1 MSEAPTQHKSERAL
15 TWGFG
20 VLPVVLMLLL
30 GGGVLDLPMND
41 EFSYAR
47 LAESFGK
54 TGRIQ
59 LNGWGTPLMLPQM
72 VIGAAIIKVFGF
84 KYGILHWVG
93 ILSTAVASG
102 FLFRFLR
109 SAGASVFTAVTLWAA
124 IVGTPMV
131 LAAGPSFLTDI
142 PTMALSLVSWTLF
155 AEALRSGES
164 PEKLRTKVIIATIFA
179 LLAALNRQNVI
190 LPFGVAIAV
199 ISGFRPAWR
208 SILLPGAV
216 VIVGAGLLAV
226 SLIGKLPYAVPVHP
240 IAGLLAFIGWPDVT
254 IKFMIKFGI
263 TTGLLVLPAVLIGM
277 QQRKPSWPVAA
288 LVFVWLLIFI
298 VLPMG
303 ARYIDMFGPI
313 YRLTVYGQYWTTMG
327 VVVGGVHGF
336 GDRTSVPNLGYLW
349 SAVGVL
355 GTVGSFALLANQFRG
370 LPGWIKSRDSIDPST
385 ILSLSLVLFVFVQCV
400 SLVPWLSINNMFDRY
415 LLLIIPFVM
424 AVHIA
429 PTEGSLRLPWLR
441 WGAVAVALCNVVWGL
456 ISTHDYFAYSR
467 ARMELYNEALALG
480 IAPENLD
487 AGVEYNADYQIRV
500 EGKINNRQ
508 MEPASAFDE
517 TRIAINVDY
526 EPEKFPAVLAAYRI
540 SSSTFTTWM
549 DGMLTDKAG
558 NPVERE
564 YVTIIDG
571 KRKMVVGHV
580 APSETP

>member
-1 MSEAPTQHKSERAL
+1 MSVAPMHRNSERAL
-15 TWGFG
+15 VWSLG
-20 VLPVVLMLLL
+20 VIPVILMLLL
-30 GGGVLDLPMND
+30 GGGHLDAPMND

-47 LAESFGK
+47 LADAFAK

-72 VIGAAIIKVFGF
+72 LIGAGIIKVFGF
-84 KYGILHWVG
+84 KYEILHWVG
-93 ILSTAVASG
+93 IICTGVASG
-102 FLFRFLR
+102 FLYRFLR

-142 PTMALSLVSWTLF
+142 PTMALCLISWTLF

-216 VIVGAGLLAV
+216 IIVGAGLIAV

-240 IAGLLAFIGWPDVT
+240 IAGLLSFIGWPDIT
-254 IKFMIKFGI
+254 IKFMVKFGI
-263 TTGLLVLPAVLIGM
+263 TSGLLVLPAVLIGM
-277 QQRKPSWPVAA
+277 QLRKPSWPVAG

-298 VLPMG
+298 ILPMT
-303 ARYIDMFGPI
+303 ARFIEMFGPI
-313 YRLTVYGQYWTTMG
+313 FRLTIYGQYWTTMG

-336 GDRTSVPNLGYLW
+336 GDRTNVPNLGYLW
-349 SAVGVL
+349 TAVGVL
-355 GTVGSFALLANQFRG
+355 GTVGSLSLIANQFRG
-370 LPGWIKSRDSIDPST
+370 LAQQIKARKQVEADLLLPLALIT
-385 ILSLSLVLFVFVQCV
+385 FVFIQCV
-400 SLVPWLSINNMFDRY
+400 SLVPWLSMNNMFDRY

-424 AVHIA
+424 AAHIS
-429 PTEGSLRLPWLR
+429 PTPDLHRFPLLR
-441 WGAVAVALCNVVWGL
+441 WGAAAIAACNVIWGA
-456 ISTHDYFAYSR
+456 ISAHDYFAYSR
-467 ARMELYNEALALG
+467 ARMELYNEAMSLG

-487 AGVEYNADYQIRV
+487 AGIEYNADFQIRA

-549 DGMLTDKAG
+549 DGTLNDKAG
-558 NPVERE
+558 KPVERD
-564 YVTIIDG
+564 YFTVIDG
-571 KRKMVVGHV
+571 KRKMVIGHV
-580 APSETP
+580 SPSETP